1 MIISDPKEI
10 DNLLKTSKN
19 IAVVG
24 MSPNP
29 DRDSNKV
36 GKYLIDKGYNVIPV
50 NPTVNEIYGI
60 KCYPDLKSIPKGIKI
75 DIVDIF
81 RNPEAAKGVIRESVE
96 LNPRAVWLQLGAE
109 SKEAIQLA
117 LSLGLNIIY
126 GICIMETHQKIEADK
141 EFFIPSLESLK

>member
-1 MIISDPKEI
+1 MIISNPKDIE
-10 DNLLKTSKN
+10 NLLNTSKT

-36 GKYLIDKGYNVIPV
+36 GKYLIDRGYNVIPV

-60 KCYPDLKSIPKGIKI
+60 RTYPDLKSIPKDIKI
-75 DIVDIF
+75 DIVDVF
-81 RNPEAAKGVIRESVE
+81 RNPDAAKEVIKESVP

-109 SKEAIQLA
+109 SRDAVELA
-117 LSLGLNIIY
+117 LKLGLNIIY
-126 GICIMETHQKIEADK
+126 GICIMETHKKIQADE
-141 EFFIPSLESLK
+141 EFFVPELEKLK

>member
-1 MIISDPKEI
+1 MILDKPAMIKD
-10 DNLLKTSKN
+10 LLEKSKN

-29 DRDSNKV
+29 ERDSNKV

-50 NPTVNEIYGI
+50 NPSVSEIYG
-60 KCYPDLKSIPKGIKI
+60 KKAYPSILDIPRDIKI

-81 RNPEAAKGVIRESVE
+81 RNPEASKEVVLQAPS

-109 SKEAIQLA
+109 NPDVIKTA
-117 LSLGLNIIY
+117 LSKNLDIVY
-126 GICIMETHQKIEADK
+126 GICIMVTHQKM
-141 EFFIPSLESLK
+141 SN

>member
-1 MIISDPKEI
+1 MILDKPAMIKD
-10 DNLLKTSKN
+10 LLEKSKN

-29 DRDSNKV
+29 ERDSNKV

-50 NPTVNEIYGI
+50 NPSVSEIYG
-60 KCYPDLKSIPKGIKI
+60 KKAYPSILDIPRDIKI

-81 RNPEAAKGVIRESVE
+81 RNPEASKEVVLQAPS

-109 SKEAIQLA
+109 NPDVIKTA
-117 LSLGLNIIY
+117 LSKNLDVVY
-126 GICIMETHQKIEADK
+126 GICIMVTHQKM
-141 EFFIPSLESLK
+141 SN